1 MTALKSIEQP
11 SSGYTLGQL
20 FFKELLESFETLT
33 GIADRY
39 GSRTLADLLYLQ
51 NAILDGGFIDL
62 YPHESE
68 VLAVIDAMPSA
79 ERWRSFIHLAE
90 VEDSELSFANHG
102 TPTEAPTTLRDDTPT
117 DVLEML
123 LFDGPPLGRSREELE
138 ARFQSVSHIPY
149 IGRYL
154 GKRPARSESNSPEAR
169 LLGFASNEQMREH
182 GRWLTR
188 HGSQLY
194 LDWAAILC
202 TAQTPLRTASG
213 G

>member
-11 SSGYTLGQL
+11 SSGYALGQL

-68 VLAVIDAMPSA
+68 VLAVIEAMPSA
-79 ERWRSFIHLAE
+79 QRWRRFVHQAEAEDLQLPFATPGTPAE
-90 VEDSELSFANHG
+90 V
-102 TPTEAPTTLRDDTPT
+102 TTTLRDDTPS
-117 DVLEML
+117 DILEML

-138 ARFQSVSHIPY
+138 ARFRSVRHVPY
-149 IGRYL
+149 IGRHL
-154 GKRPARSESNSPEAR
+154 GKRPATPESSSPEAR

-182 GRWLTR
+182 ARWLTR